1 MVRRSTVACSARIRS
16 RLVSRRVIRSTG
28 ALAAM
33 ASASGKYGHAV
44 VPRARDDRRE
54 GAIGFLAGG
63 GERFG
68 QRRRA
73 QRLAARLGQHDRFGL
88 DGGQRRRGVGP
99 TGFDDREGA
108 FGAQCRNDIHGR
120 AIGNDDKRT
129 LQRHVQIQAGRMQ
142 D

>member
-1 MVRRSTVACSARIRS
+1 M
-16 RLVSRRVIRSTG
+16 SRRVIRSAG
-28 ALAAM
+28 AVD
-33 ASASGKYGHAV
+33 GNDQRVRKDGHAV
-44 VPRARDDRRE
+44 VPRAREDRRE
-54 GAIGFLAGG
+54 GAIVFLG
-63 GERFG
+63 RSG
-68 QRRRA
+68 QRLRQRCRA

-88 DGGQRRRGVGP
+88 DGGEGCGCVRP

-142 D
+142 DERNGARQ

>member
-1 MVRRSTVACSARIRS
+1 MQGTDTKQTYEPAIEPLDRCIDGNGQRVRKDGC
-16 RLVSRRVIRSTG
+16 
-28 ALAAM
+28 
-33 ASASGKYGHAV
+33 AV

-54 GAIGFLAGG
+54 GAIVFLAGG
-63 GERFG
+63 GERLR
-68 QRRRA
+68 QRRGA
-73 QRLAARLGQHDRFGL
+73 QWLAARLGQHDRFGL
-88 DGGQRRRGVGP
+88 DGGKRCRGVRP
-99 TGFDDREGA
+99 TDFDDREGA

>member
-1 MVRRSTVACSARIRS
+1 MT
-16 RLVSRRVIRSTG
+16 
-28 ALAAM
+28 
-33 ASASGKYGHAV
+33 SASGRYGRAV

-54 GAIGFLAGG
+54 GAIVFLGRS
-63 GERFG
+63 GERLRQSG
-68 QRRRA
+68 RA
-73 QRLAARLGQHDRFGL
+73 KRLAARLGQHDRFGL
-88 DGGQRRRGVGP
+88 DGGERGRGVRP